1 MYVRIEKHTG
11 FRVKGFRTNIVS
23 TEDIGRAR
31 KRLMSMLEQQ
41 HKYPRV
47 TYGVF
52 FSKENE
58 LLNVDTYFAG
68 IIGDSSVKIDSK
80 EEVIV
85 SSGRYVIA
93 VGDHENYDT
102 LDLLKLIRE
111 TNYFNFRAAPIV
123 ESYSRNIETG
133 KESIELW
140 VPIED

>member
-11 FRVKGFRTNIVS
+11 FRVKGFRTSIISN
-23 TEDIGRAR
+23 EDIERAR
-31 KRLMSMLEQQ
+31 NKLSTMLEKQ

-52 FSKENE
+52 FSKKDAI
-58 LLNVDTYFAG
+58 LQVDTYFAG
-68 IIGDSSVKIDSK
+68 VIGDSSVKIDTN

-93 VGDHENYDT
+93 ISDYEDYDT
-102 LDLLKLIRE
+102 LNLLKLIRE
-111 TNYFNFRAAPIV
+111 TNYFNFRQAPIV
-123 ESYSRNIETG
+123 ESYSRNSETG